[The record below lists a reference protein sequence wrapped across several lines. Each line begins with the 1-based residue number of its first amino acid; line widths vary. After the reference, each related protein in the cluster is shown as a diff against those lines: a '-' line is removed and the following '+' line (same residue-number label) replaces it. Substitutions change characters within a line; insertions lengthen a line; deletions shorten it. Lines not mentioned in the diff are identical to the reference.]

1 MLKHPHGGCGSKHPY
16 GGGNLEHRLAG
27 RMLPRGF
34 TLIELMVT
42 ITLLALLL
50 GLAAPSFGTWT
61 RNAQVRSVS
70 DSLQSG
76 LRLAQAEAVRR
87 NRQVVFFLTS
97 TKDCNTTSASA
108 ANGAYWQI
116 RTVALMNGEATEAL
130 QCGVF
135 NDVADGVSITGPRA
149 LCLNSTGRQ
158 VANAA
163 TGVTGATCTL
173 SLTGSSTYDVAAS
186 GGDRSLRVSV
196 SLGGQ
201 VRMCDPA
208 RTQNASNPDG
218 CP

>member
-1 MLKHPHGGCGSKHPY
+1 
-16 GGGNLEHRLAG
+16 
-27 RMLPRGF
+27 
-34 TLIELMVT
+34 MVT
-42 ITLLALLL
+42 IVLLALLL
-50 GLAAPSFGTWT
+50 GLAVPAFSTWT

-70 DSLQSG
+70 DTLQSG

-97 TKDCNTTSASA
+97 TKDCSSTAASA

-116 RTVALMNGEATEAL
+116 RTVPLLNGEATDAL
-130 QCGVF
+130 QCGVL

-149 LCLNSTGRQ
+149 LCLNSMGRQ
-158 VANAA
+158 VANASP
-163 TGVTGATCTL
+163 GVTGATCTL
-173 SLTGSSTYDVAAS
+173 SVTGSSVYDVAAT

-208 RTQNASNPDG
+208 RTQSATNPDG

>member
-1 MLKHPHGGCGSKHPY
+1 MLTPREP
-16 GGGNLEHRLAG
+16 RA
-27 RMLPRGF
+27 RAAPRGF

-50 GLAAPSFGTWT
+50 GLAAPAFSTWT

-70 DSLQSG
+70 DTLQSG

-87 NRQVVFFLTS
+87 NRQVVFFLTD
-97 TKDCNTTSASA
+97 TKDCATSAASA

-116 RTVALMNGEATEAL
+116 RTVALMNGEATQAL
-130 QCGVF
+130 QCGVL
-135 NDVADGVSITGPRA
+135 NDVADRVSITGPRA
-149 LCLNSTGRQ
+149 LCLNSMGRQ

-163 TGVTGATCTL
+163 PGVTGATCTL
-173 SLTGSSTYDVAAS
+173 SNTGASLYDVAAS
-186 GGDRSLRVSV
+186 GSDRSLRVSV

-208 RTQNASNPDG
+208 RAQSATSPDG

>member
-1 MLKHPHGGCGSKHPY
+1 MLRCQAKPGQPHALH
-16 GGGNLEHRLAG
+16 
-27 RMLPRGF
+27 RGF
-34 TLIELMVT
+34 TLVELMVT

-70 DSLQSG
+70 DALQSG

-87 NRQVVFFLTS
+87 NRQVVFFLTN
-97 TKDCNTTSASA
+97 TKDCNTTMASS
-108 ANGAYWQI
+108 ANGSFWQI
-116 RTVALMNGEATEAL
+116 RTVAMMNGEATVAV
-130 QCGVF
+130 QCGVL
-135 NDVADGVSITGPRA
+135 NDMADGVSITGPRA
-149 LCLNSTGRQ
+149 LCLNSAGRQ

-173 SLTGSSTYDVAAS
+173 SNTGFNVYDVAAS

-208 RTQNASNPDG
+208 RTQSASHPDG